1 MRPTEKRAI
10 TFEASRCTRSDSQIP
25 WDKVGIDYL
34 STQECMGEYGKVLV
48 GVRVG
53 ALRESYARRRRTT
66 HNNGD
71 AENNII
77 SGDDDN
83 NVPLLLF
90 TRMAYLY

>member
-1 MRPTEKRAI
+1 MRPPEKRAI
-10 TFEASRCTRSDSQIP
+10 TSGSAWFRRRDTHIP

-34 STQECMGEYGKVLV
+34 STQECGGELGKVLF

-53 ALRESYARRRRTT
+53 ALRESYARRRRRT
-66 HNNGD
+66 HNNGN

>member
-25 WDKVGIDYL
+25 WDKVSIDYL
-34 STQECMGEYGKVLV
+34 STEGWCRELQKVIV

-53 ALRESYARRRRTT
+53 ALRARRRRRT
-66 HNNGD
+66 HNNGN